1 MDTSIITRS
10 EATHRLKIISSKV
23 NNAISAIRD
32 GNWTEG
38 YNSALEAG
46 EFLEALFP
54 HLEEASEAPAS
65 PVVTRHSLRNVRI
78 SADEAFERIGGMGY
92 RGSSHE
98 SKPVGSLQYGVP
110 PNTPPPPIKINTAP
124 PRPVIITPPPPIAIV
139 TPPPIPKRVFVPP
152 PPVEWKPEVVVPG
165 EYEYNMP
172 WRSEMDGKAFDQ
184 LPEERQMAIMA
195 EFWKTRGPVKFNV

>member
-23 NNAISAIRD
+23 NGAISAIRD
-32 GNWTEG
+32 GNWIEG
-38 YNSALEAG
+38 YDSALEAG
-46 EFLEALFP
+46 EFLEALLP
-54 HLEEASEAPAS
+54 HLDEASEAS
-65 PVVTRHSLRNVRI
+65 PVVTPSTN
-78 SADEAFERIGGMGY
+78 ERIGGMGY

-110 PNTPPPPIKINTAP
+110 SNTPPPPIKINAAP
-124 PRPVIITPPPPIAIV
+124 PRPIIITPPPPIAIV

-152 PPVEWKPEVVVPG
+152 PPVERKPEVVVSG